1 MRIFYAFII
10 IFVSAILFML
20 PFTQMAYDFRTDPR
34 TDVYTV
40 DTAVGITTG
49 NESLYDDLYDDD
61 MGSIDIDSTL
71 ATDIPMPS
79 SYNTTTRLLDI
90 TGLTANT
97 TRTLSITYDY
107 DALDASEAIATL
119 IDRLPWVWLLV
130 CVAFSPAALFAIFT
144 GRA

>member
-34 TDVYTV
+34 TDVFTV

-71 ATDIPMPS
+71 ATDLPMPS

-107 DALDASEAIATL
+107 DAYMPAQQ
-119 IDRLPWVWLLV
+119 
-130 CVAFSPAALFAIFT
+130 SPH
-144 GRA
+144 